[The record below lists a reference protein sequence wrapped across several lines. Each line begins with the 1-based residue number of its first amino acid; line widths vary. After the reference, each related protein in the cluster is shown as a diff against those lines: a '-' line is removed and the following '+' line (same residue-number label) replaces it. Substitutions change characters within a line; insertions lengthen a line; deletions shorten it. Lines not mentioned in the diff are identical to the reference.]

1 MPVKIR
7 IRSGKQYFSIIWKEG
22 GRAKELGLGFEPEW
36 TRELAEKELQR
47 ARDARYTRA
56 VRGARKPSGVK
67 PEAVKP
73 QRVSTPD
80 NRALPTTRQPT
91 PKCLT
96 FNQAF
101 ELFFDHA
108 STYKVSWRDDR
119 ARHLHHA
126 KASIG
131 DLRLDQIRVATIES
145 LKLDF
150 QRKKLAPATQVR
162 ILAMIRVV
170 FNHVIR
176 LELYDGTNPVSKVR
190 MPKVNNQRLRY
201 LTRDEAELLLD
212 SCDGEVHDLAL
223 LSLYSGMR
231 LGECTGLTW
240 DDVDLERGTI
250 TIKDAKNGSSRVVFM
265 HSRVK
270 EMLEARR
277 GAVGKV
283 FRFHKNTATHYFRR
297 VVDDLGL
304 NDGVTDVR
312 YKVVFHSLRHS
323 FASWAAEQGASIPV
337 LMNLMGHKSVAMTM
351 RYSHLSD
358 SALREAVNG
367 L

>member
-47 ARDARYTRA
+47 ARDARYSRA
-56 VRGARKPSGVK
+56 VRKQ
-67 PEAVKP
+67 VKP

-80 NRALPTTRQPT
+80 NPALPTTRKPT

-96 FNQAF
+96 FHQAF

-119 ARHLHHA
+119 ARYLHHA
-126 KASIG
+126 KASLG

-170 FNHVIR
+170 FNHCIR

-231 LGECTGLTW
+231 LGECVTITW
-240 DDVDLERGTI
+240 DDVDIERGAI

-265 HSRVK
+265 HQRVK
-270 EMLEARR
+270 EMLEAREKPLEARR

-297 VVDDLGL
+297 VVDGLGL

-358 SALREAVNG
+358 SKLREAVNC